1 MSSDH
6 KAALATGRSQSA
18 AVRKYLE
25 ALAMNKPKPG
35 RKRTRESIE
44 SRLAAVRE
52 ELPTADVLRRAKLLQ
67 ERKDLEK
74 ALASDPSENAVDM
87 SELEAGF
94 IANASGYA
102 LSKGISYGVWRE
114 MGVPASVL
122 AEAGIGRTRA

>member
-1 MSSDH
+1 
-6 KAALATGRSQSA
+6 
-18 AVRKYLE
+18 
-25 ALAMNKPKPG
+25 
-35 RKRTRESIE
+35 
-44 SRLAAVRE
+44 
-52 ELPTADVLRRAKLLQ
+52 LRRAKLLQ

-74 ALASDPSENAVDM
+74 ALAADPSENAVDM